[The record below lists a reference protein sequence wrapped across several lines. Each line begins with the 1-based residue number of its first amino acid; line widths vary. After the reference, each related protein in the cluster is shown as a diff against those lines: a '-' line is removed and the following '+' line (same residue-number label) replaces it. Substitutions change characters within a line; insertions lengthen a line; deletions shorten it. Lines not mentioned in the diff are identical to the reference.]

1 MVYKPIIVV
10 AGEPNSIFSEIFFKS
25 IKYKKFKSPII
36 LIASQQ
42 LIQLQMKKL
51 NFKRKIRLI
60 NFLNLKKYNLDN
72 TKINLINVNFNQNKP
87 FDIITG
93 KSNVNIK
100 KSFDIALKILNK
112 KITNKLI
119 NGPISKKYFLKKKYL
134 GITEYLAY
142 RTNSKNFDMLIHNEK
157 LSVCPLTTHLPLKK
171 VPKYI
176 NKKMIKQKIK
186 LLNMFYKKY
195 LNRKPVIAVT
205 GLNPHCESS

>member
-36 LIASQQ
+36 LIASQK

-72 TKINLINVNFNQNKP
+72 TKINLINVNFSQNKP

-93 KSNVNIK
+93 KSNVYIK

-142 RTNSKNFDMLIHNEK
+142 RTNSKNFAMLIHNEK
-157 LSVCPLTTHLPLKK
+157 
-171 VPKYI
+171 
-176 NKKMIKQKIK
+176 
-186 LLNMFYKKY
+186 
-195 LNRKPVIAVT
+195 
-205 GLNPHCESS
+205 

>member
-60 NFLNLKKYNLDN
+60 NFSNLKKYNLDN

-93 KSNVNIK
+93 KSNVYIK
-100 KSFDIALKILNK
+100 KSFDIALKIYSI
-112 KITNKLI
+112 KI
-119 NGPISKKYFLKKKYL
+119 
-134 GITEYLAY
+134 
-142 RTNSKNFDMLIHNEK
+142 
-157 LSVCPLTTHLPLKK
+157 
-171 VPKYI
+171 
-176 NKKMIKQKIK
+176 
-186 LLNMFYKKY
+186 
-195 LNRKPVIAVT
+195 
-205 GLNPHCESS
+205 